1 MSVVLIN
8 GSPRKEGCTY
18 TALKEVAFELEKAG
32 LETKIIQASMNAED
46 IKSAADLIR
55 SSDALVVGSPVY
67 YASASGLCTYFL
79 DELFNRIGHDLRL
92 KPAAAIVSCRRG
104 GASATFDQINKYFMI
119 SQMVVVSSNY
129 WNQVHGNTPEEVMQ
143 DEEGMQTMRILG
155 RNLAYVIK
163 SFKAYTGALPEEEK
177 RIKTNFIR

>member
-1 MSVVLIN
+1 MGVVLIN

-18 TALKEVAFELEKAG
+18 TALKEVAGELEKAG
-32 LETKIIQASMNAED
+32 LETQIIQASMNPDD
-46 IKSAADLIR
+46 IESAATLVR

-79 DELFNRIGHDLRL
+79 DELFIRAGHDLRL

-129 WNQVHGNTPEEVMQ
+129 WNQVHGNTPDEVLK

-163 SFKAYTGALPEEEK
+163 SFNSYEGSLPAEERK
-177 RIKTNFIR
+177 IKTNFIR